1 MFHLEMMA
9 HKVKVSQHWR
19 EQPRWKDQVCP
30 LLGCLAILQDSPAP
44 GMYFV
49 DANSENYAQLYG
61 SEAASEAVSRVGTPT
76 VPPPGSVIIE
86 RFKDYGYPKP
96 RASQSQGSHSVHV
109 LEDCHPSVRRSI
121 HVLLL
126 VQVWQVKWRFTLS
139 LLILPQLCSTG
150 H

>member
-96 RASQSQGSHSVHV
+96 RASQSQGSHSVLKSMFSKTV
-109 LEDCHPSVRRSI
+109 TRPSVGVFMCFYWCKSGR
-121 HVLLL
+121 
-126 VQVWQVKWRFTLS
+126 
-139 LLILPQLCSTG
+139 
-150 H
+150 